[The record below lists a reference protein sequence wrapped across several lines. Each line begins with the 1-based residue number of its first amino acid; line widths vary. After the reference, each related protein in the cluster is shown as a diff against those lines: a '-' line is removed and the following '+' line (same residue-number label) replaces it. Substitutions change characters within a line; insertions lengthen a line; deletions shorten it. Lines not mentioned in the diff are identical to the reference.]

1 MILLSVFIGASL
13 GTMFRYLLVMFWPFH
28 THIFTAVSAIN
39 MIGALCMGMLFS
51 SHQLSDMHNF
61 WSVGLLGGFTTFSTM
76 MVQSAQQLFYKQLIY
91 LMVQLIG
98 GMLCFIAGA
107 VVINSV

>member
-13 GTMFRYLLVMFWPFH
+13 GTMLRYLLVMFWPFH

-39 MIGALCMGMLFS
+39 MIGALCMGMLFA

-76 MVQSAQQLFYKQLIY
+76 MVQSAQQPFYKQLIY

-98 GMLCFIAGA
+98 GMLCFMLGSAL
-107 VVINSV
+107 VIMN